1 MSDLI
6 TYAALLVG
14 LVAWIA
20 IFGGIVHVVRSFFR
34 RRDHS

>member
-20 IFGGIVHVVRSFFR
+20 IFGGIVHVIRSVFGK
-34 RRDHS
+34 RDRQ